1 MKRQRARTESAYDRH
16 YDIADEEYYDLPARK
31 VVKKSGAGG
40 TFLLG
45 LALVLAT
52 VIITL
57 GVIVATSILSVSPK
71 QDEAIPVEPT
81 EQPAPTETTVAQP
94 SSEAVSP
101 AVNIDQN
108 GQVTG
113 DITVDDDPNAN
124 PTQSFFASK
133 GTLSDVSALGYLGQK
148 LNDEEQRLYLQ
159 LHSAIDNGRENVEMI
174 EVYDKQSIVT
184 AWECLCDDHPEFF
197 WLDGQYKYTYDPNG
211 HTMSVQFGIGIPL
224 YEMNNYRQ
232 QIENKAVE
240 FQQSIPAGASQYDIA
255 LKAYEYIVGNTE
267 YDETAPYNQNIVS
280 VFINGRSVCA
290 GYARAYQYLLYRAG
304 MFCSFVHG
312 RGRTESGEE
321 ENHAWNLICIDGI
334 YAYVDTTWGDKNPK
348 MVAEG
353 QADWGE
359 IRYAYFGMP
368 TVEVIATG
376 HSFTN
381 PEWWPQCDSY
391 DLNVYKRNGMLWDR
405 YDRGFF
411 HGVVKNYIAAGQ
423 NTMEFQF
430 TNAESWQACI
440 DDLKNEECLEDLPD
454 WMGVHRA
461 SWNFLS
467 NDTTRAIRFSWQE
480 E

>member
-1 MKRQRARTESAYDRH
+1 
-16 YDIADEEYYDLPARK
+16 
-31 VVKKSGAGG
+31 
-40 TFLLG
+40 
-45 LALVLAT
+45 
-52 VIITL
+52 
-57 GVIVATSILSVSPK
+57 
-71 QDEAIPVEPT
+71 
-81 EQPAPTETTVAQP
+81 
-94 SSEAVSP
+94 
-101 AVNIDQN
+101 
-108 GQVTG
+108 
-113 DITVDDDPNAN
+113 
-124 PTQSFFASK
+124 
-133 GTLSDVSALGYLGQK
+133 
-148 LNDEEQRLYLQ
+148 
-159 LHSAIDNGRENVEMI
+159 
-174 EVYDKQSIVT
+174 
-184 AWECLCDDHPEFF
+184 
-197 WLDGQYKYTYDPNG
+197 
-211 HTMSVQFGIGIPL
+211 
-224 YEMNNYRQ
+224 
-232 QIENKAVE
+232 
-240 FQQSIPAGASQYDIA
+240 
-255 LKAYEYIVGNTE
+255 
-267 YDETAPYNQNIVS
+267 
-280 VFINGRSVCA
+280 
-290 GYARAYQYLLYRAG
+290 
-304 MFCSFVHG
+304 
-312 RGRTESGEE
+312 
-321 ENHAWNLICIDGI
+321 
-334 YAYVDTTWGDKNPK
+334 